1 MERFLRLTWIHRN
14 LVYDFRA
21 NNRGVNGRDLNVESY
36 LGGEDQAPDEL
47 IESLE
52 GIGLTPAYRDHAYL
66 RFETIDLSRY
76 GNRLPPA
83 RVARKNILSATPT
96 GWKRKSSTPWGEFLP
111 KKGRMALLKGWMAM
125 PRTAVIS
132 P

>member
-21 NNRGVNGRDLNVESY
+21 NNRGVNGRDLNVEIY

-66 RFETIDLSRY
+66 RFDTIDLSRY
-76 GNRLPPA
+76 G
-83 RVARKNILSATPT
+83 
-96 GWKRKSSTPWGEFLP
+96 
-111 KKGRMALLKGWMAM
+111 MASPKGWTAM